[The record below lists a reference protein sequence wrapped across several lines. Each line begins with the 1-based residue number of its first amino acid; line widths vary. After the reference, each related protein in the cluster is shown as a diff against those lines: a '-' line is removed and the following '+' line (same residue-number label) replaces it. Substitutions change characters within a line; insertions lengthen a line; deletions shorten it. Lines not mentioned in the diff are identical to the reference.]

1 MLDRRFIRNNAELV
15 KAALDKRGYNY
26 DLSAFLELDKTWR
39 EKQLQLESLQHERK
53 KLSLEVPIHLE
64 NKRRLSMTPISMR
77 DERFKEEEKKTDD
90 AIEKIKERVR
100 KIGDEIKELEAS
112 EKELEKKLENEL
124 LFIPNIPH
132 ESVPAGPDENY
143 NQVVKTWG
151 APQNFDF
158 EPKDHVEVG
167 QKLGILDFERASK
180 LSGARFYMLWDK
192 GSALERA
199 LITFMLDLHTKK
211 HGYTEVWVPFMVTR
225 ETMTGTGQLPK
236 FSDELFWC
244 ERDDLWLVPT
254 AEVPV
259 TNIYRNET
267 LFEEDLPV
275 KLACYTPCFRREA
288 GAYGKITKGL
298 IRLHQFNKVELV
310 WLAHPEKSWEAL
322 ELLTADAEDVLKQL
336 GLHYRIVAL
345 CTGDLGFSA
354 AKTYDLEVWLS
365 GMKKFVEISS
375 CSNFTDFQARRIGIK
390 YRSGK
395 KTEFLHT
402 LNGSGVAI
410 GRTMVA
416 ILENYQQ
423 KDGSLIIPEVLRP
436 YMDGIERIEPK
447 R

>member
-1 MLDRRFIRNNAELV
+1 MLDRRFIRNNPELV
-15 KAALDKRGYNY
+15 KDSLKKRGYSY
-26 DLSAFLELDKTWR
+26 DLDSFLNLDKTWR
-39 EKQLQLESLQHERK
+39 EKQLQLESLMHERK
-53 KLSLEVPIHLE
+53 ELSSKVPAL
-64 NKRRLSMTPISMR
+64 MR
-77 DERFKEEEKKTDD
+77 EKKLEE
-90 AIEKIKERVR
+90 AEEIKAKVREIGEKIKELEVEEKRLEE
-100 KIGDEIKELEAS
+100 KLEA
-112 EKELEKKLENEL
+112 EL
-124 LFIPNIPH
+124 LLIPNIPH
-132 ESVPAGPDENY
+132 ESVPVGPDESHNK
-143 NQVVKTWG
+143 VVKEWG
-151 APQNFDF
+151 KPREFDF

-192 GSALERA
+192 GAALERA
-199 LITFMLDLHTKK
+199 LISFMLDLHIKK
-211 HGYTEVWVPFMVTR
+211 HGYKEVWVPFLVTR

-236 FSDELFWC
+236 FSEELFWC
-244 ERDDLWLVPT
+244 ERDDLWLIPT

-267 LFEEDLPV
+267 LAEEDLPV
-275 KLACYTPCFRREA
+275 KLVCYTPCFRREA

-310 WLAHPEKSWEAL
+310 WFAHPEKSWEAL

-336 GLHYRIVAL
+336 GLHYRVVEL

-354 AKTYDLEVWLS
+354 SKTYDLEVWLP
-365 GMKKFVEISS
+365 GMKKFLEISS
-375 CSNFTDFQARRIGIK
+375 CSNFTDFQARRMGIK

-395 KTEFLHT
+395 KVEFLHT

-423 KDGSLIIPEVLRP
+423 KDGSLLIPEVLKP
-436 YMDGIERIEPK
+436 YMGGIERIEAK